1 MLVVFCIRS
10 LCGCKFS
17 CHCSTI
23 TREDNTILRHDNRS
37 LHGTAIIFV
46 SYVTSD
52 LLCILVTLIVSVVH
66 AATILVNW
74 EAFALGKAICAVM
87 ARSGGTTFNKVVT
100 TCNLLAI
107 GKNNLVL
114 RSFNL
119 WSGIPLVTNSRT
131 NSIGA
136 KCGLLGF
143 LLSHFLTISG
153 FGCLGFLGLLL
164 VSLLLCLCTLG
175 KNCIAFCLHLLPVI
189 KIGIGFV
196 ELLLPF
202 CFVLVELG
210 YTGAHLGLI
219 VFYLGYRC
227 FRCSQI
233 ISHEVLCVLLVES
246 TFIEDILMCSL
257 RSNTCKVRFCI
268 LTFTNHLHRLGVLLF
283 FGVLFF

>member
-10 LCGCKFS
+10 LCGCKFA
-17 CHCSTI
+17 CHCTTI

-66 AATILVNW
+66 AATILINW
-74 EAFALGKAICAVM
+74 ETFALGKAICAVM

-100 TCNLLAI
+100 TCDLLAI

-119 WSGIPLVTNSRT
+119 WSGIPLVTNGRT

-153 FGCLGFLGLLL
+153 FGCLGFLCLLL

-175 KNCIAFCLHLLPVI
+175 KDCIAFCLHLLPVV
-189 KIGIGFV
+189 KVGIGFV
-196 ELLLPF
+196 ELPLPF
-202 CFVLVELG
+202 RFVLVELG
-210 YTGAHLGLI
+210 YTGAHLGLLLADI
-219 VFYLGYRC
+219 INSLLRFL
-227 FRCSQI
+227 QI

-246 TFIEDILMCSL
+246 TFIEDVLMCSL
-257 RSNTCKVRFCI
+257 RSNTCKVGFRI
-268 LTFTNHLHRLGVLLF
+268 LTFTNHRHRLGMLLF
-283 FGVLFF
+283 FGVLLF